1 MQVFAQ
7 RIAAVISAALDVP
20 AAEVAELLQTP
31 NNPERGDLSLAGF
44 ALAAKAGQPGKDAAL
59 SLAKQVAG
67 LDYGD
72 LEASADGPFVN
83 FKIPAA
89 ALSESILKGVLAEGR
104 FGSSEQGEGQTVVID
119 FSSPNIAKPFHL
131 GHLRSTVI
139 GWSLRQIHRAL
150 GYRVVGINHL
160 GDWGTQFGFMIAAW
174 KRWGDEGQAR
184 IDAGERD
191 VDVFT
196 DLYVRINQLAKE
208 DPSVR
213 DEARGWFKKL
223 EDGDAEA
230 LELWTFFVER
240 SKVEFDRIYRIL
252 GITHESDA
260 GEAFYNDKM
269 PAMVDKLKASG
280 LLVEGQTRRESAQE
294 QAERA
299 KHRVEKA
306 KLDIASAEAELAKE
320 DLKEKKRKKAAKRLE
335 KLSADLPGLEQAAMK
350 AEQAVPAEDDG
361 KRPQGVD
368 LSEHGMGFAILLK
381 VNGGTT
387 YTTRDLTAAYYRAET
402 YSPAKV
408 LYVVGQDQRDHFV
421 PWFKV
426 IELMGEPW
434 AAGLHHIG
442 FGKYMGMS
450 TRGGTAVFLDEVL
463 EKARVKAAEA
473 AERATKKVALSDEER
488 EQVAQAIGTGAIKFF
503 DMKGDRLKD
512 IDLTLKDQA
521 GKEVLDEEGK
531 TQLDWDRLLN
541 LKGDSG
547 PYLQFAYARLAGILA
562 KHEGPAP
569 TLGAA
574 DFRAL
579 GEAETQALLKT
590 IAEFPGK
597 IEQAA
602 DKFEPSVISRYLLD
616 LAAKTHVFL
625 HHHRVLGPTP
635 SDEQA
640 ALGVSGETLG
650 ATRLLVVQAAKKVL
664 GEALDLLGIE
674 ALEKM

>member
-7 RIAAVISAALDVP
+7 RIAEAISAELDVP

-31 NNPERGDLSLAGF
+31 NNPGRGDLSLAGF
-44 ALAAKAGQPGKDAAL
+44 ALAAKVGQKGKDAAM
-59 SLAKQVAG
+59 SVAKQVAG
-67 LDYGD
+67 IDYGD

-89 ALSESILKGVLAEGR
+89 ALSESILKEVLAEGQ
-104 FGSSEQGEGQTVVID
+104 FGSSDLGQGQTVVID

-150 GYRVVGINHL
+150 GYEVVGVNHL

-174 KRWGDEGQAR
+174 KRWGEEGQQR

-196 DLYVRINQLAKE
+196 DLYVKINALAKD
-208 DPSVR
+208 DPGVR
-213 DEARGWFKKL
+213 EEARGWFKKL

-230 LELWTFFVER
+230 RELWTFFVER
-240 SKVEFDRIYRIL
+240 SKVEFDRIYQIL

-280 LLVEGQTRRESAQE
+280 LLVEGQTRRESALE

-320 DLKEKKRKKAAKRLE
+320 DLKEKKRKKVAKRLE

-368 LSEHGMGFAILLK
+368 LSEQGMGFAILLK

-434 AAGLHHIG
+434 AKGLHHIG

-450 TRGGTAVFLDEVL
+450 TRKGTAVFLDEVL

-473 AERATKKVALSDEER
+473 AERATKKVELSDEER
-488 EQVAQAIGTGAIKFF
+488 ERVARAIGTGAVKFF

-512 IDLTLKDQA
+512 IDLSTDS
-521 GKEVLDEEGK
+521 EEDSI
-531 TQLDWDRLLN
+531 DWERLLN

-547 PYLQFAYARLAGILA
+547 
-562 KHEGPAP
+562 
-569 TLGAA
+569 
-574 DFRAL
+574 
-579 GEAETQALLKT
+579 
-590 IAEFPGK
+590 
-597 IEQAA
+597 
-602 DKFEPSVISRYLLD
+602 
-616 LAAKTHVFL
+616 
-625 HHHRVLGPTP
+625 
-635 SDEQA
+635 
-640 ALGVSGETLG
+640 
-650 ATRLLVVQAAKKVL
+650 
-664 GEALDLLGIE
+664 
-674 ALEKM
+674 